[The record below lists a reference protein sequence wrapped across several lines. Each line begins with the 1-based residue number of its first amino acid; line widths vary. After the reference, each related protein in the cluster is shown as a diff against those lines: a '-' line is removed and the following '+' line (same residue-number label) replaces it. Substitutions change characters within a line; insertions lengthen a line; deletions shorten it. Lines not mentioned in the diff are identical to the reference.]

1 MLSPPERPQGLIAPA
16 LVAALSLVLS
26 AVTLTQAGR
35 HHAQA
40 LTGWLAA
47 EAGEAGE
54 AGEALSALGAQIETR
69 RLAPEVI
76 APSAEGDDARPG
88 YLRPLVDLSAGA
100 RVTEKAWFDAYW
112 SPRAA
117 WVAPDGSAWRR
128 VEARAG
134 ERAGAQER
142 LITRAPPL
150 TPHPLPWTPL
160 TLGALGALLAWVLI
174 ARRWAA
180 RRWVGVWAALMSSA
194 AVSAPALLHI
204 TALEGHGASL
214 AAALRAQALAPTLP
228 LASLA
233 PLTAALPWLA
243 LAVVHLFTR
252 GRVSPHRLAYAYL
265 TPALLS
271 VGLLVFVPFALG
283 VALAF
288 TRHHQGEFVWVG
300 LQNFTQ
306 ILSGGDYA
314 LTHPLNFYFTLGV
327 TVLWTL
333 LNVALHTTIGLSLAL
348 LLNRGGLRL
357 RGVYRALLIV
367 PWAIPSY
374 ITALVWKGM
383 FHQQYGLINHA
394 LSALGLEPVAWM
406 GSFWGAM
413 AANVATNTWLGFP
426 FMMVVS
432 LGALQS
438 VPKDLYE
445 AAALVG
451 ATPWQRLRHIT
462 LPLLAPALAP
472 AVVLGSVW
480 TFNMFNVIYLVSGGQ
495 PGGATDILITEAYRW
510 AFEQDR
516 YGYAAAYSLVVF
528 GILLAYARLTQRLT
542 RAAEEVY
549 G

>member
-1 MLSPPERPQGLIAPA
+1 MSPLASPPARPQGLVAPA
-16 LVAALSLVLS
+16 LAAVASLALS
-26 AVTLTQAGR
+26 AVALTQASR
-35 HHAQA
+35 YHAGA
-40 LTGWLAA
+40 LTAWLAA
-47 EAGEAGE
+47 EVSAPPPGAPQ
-54 AGEALSALGAQIETR
+54 AQALAALGARVEAR
-69 RLAPEVI
+69 RLAP
-76 APSAEGDDARPG
+76 APAPAPASAPG
-88 YLRPLVDLSAGA
+88 YLRPLLHLDGAGGAA
-100 RVTEKAWFDAYW
+100 RVTDKEWFDAYW
-112 SPRAA
+112 APREAWTAA
-117 WVAPDGSAWRR
+117 GGAAWRR
-128 VEARAG
+128 GATGEGEAR
-134 ERAGAQER
+134 
-142 LITRAPPL
+142 LVTRATPL
-150 TPHPLPWTPL
+150 APRPLPW
-160 TLGALGALLAWVLI
+160 GALLGGALAALATWVLV
-174 ARRWAA
+174 ARRGGGARGAGLAA
-180 RRWVGVWAALMSSA
+180 AALASA
-194 AVSAPALLHI
+194 AAGAPALLHAA
-204 TALEGHGASL
+204 ALEGQGAAL
-214 AAALRAQALAPTLP
+214 AAALGGAAAPALP
-228 LASLA
+228 LAALA

-243 LAVVHLFTR
+243 LGVAHLFTR
-252 GRVSPHRLAYAYL
+252 GRASPHRLAYAYL
-265 TPALLS
+265 APTLLS

-288 TRHHQGEFVWVG
+288 TRHQRGELVWVG
-300 LQNFTQ
+300 LQNFVE

-327 TVLWTL
+327 TVLWTV
-333 LNVALHTTIGLSLAL
+333 LNVALHTTLGLTLAL

-357 RGVYRALLIV
+357 RGIYRALLIV

-374 ITALVWKGM
+374 ITALIWRGM

-394 LSALGLEPVAWM
+394 LGALGLEPVAWM

-438 VPKDLYE
+438 VPRDLYE
-445 AAALVG
+445 AADLAG
-451 ATPWQRLRHIT
+451 ATPWQRFRHIT
-462 LPLLAPALAP
+462 LPLLAPALSP

-528 GILLAYARLTQRLT
+528 VILLAYARLTQRLT